1 MSLPQLLAGCVVL
14 VTGDR
19 RAGDLRAALERRGA
33 RVVHTPALTIVPH
46 TADAEL
52 VERTRALLAAPPDIV
67 VVTTAIGF
75 RGWVEAA
82 DAAGLGEELH
92 DVLDAT
98 RIIARGPKAR
108 GRSRP
113 PGTTPTGSPSRR
125 PRSRSATSSSPKAL
139 PDNAS
144 RSSTMALGA
153 KSSTSTSPP

>member
-52 VERTRALLAAPPDIV
+52 VERTRALLAAPPDVV

-92 DVLDAT
+92 LSL
-98 RIIARGPKAR
+98 IHI
-108 GRSRP
+108 
-113 PGTTPTGSPSRR
+113 
-125 PRSRSATSSSPKAL
+125 
-139 PDNAS
+139 
-144 RSSTMALGA
+144 
-153 KSSTSTSPP
+153 